1 MGIKWKVE
9 RNLESQSLLLMRLKS
24 NWRKDKYGIKI
35 KELNV
40 AMIEIKKKWQ
50 KLKETRKQ
58 KLSEFKYKYLR
69 LKFDNFALSQSPV
82 FLKNNEG

>member
-1 MGIKWKVE
+1 
-9 RNLESQSLLLMRLKS
+9 
-24 NWRKDKYGIKI
+24 
-35 KELNV
+35 
-40 AMIEIKKKWQ
+40 MIEIKKKWQ